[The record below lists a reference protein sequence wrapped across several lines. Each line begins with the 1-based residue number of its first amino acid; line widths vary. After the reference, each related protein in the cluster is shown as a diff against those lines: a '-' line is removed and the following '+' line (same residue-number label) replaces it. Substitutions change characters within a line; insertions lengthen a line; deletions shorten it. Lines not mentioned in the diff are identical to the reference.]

1 MRPVR
6 FRRCLLVLLAWGLVA
21 QPAPAPAA
29 DEAELFE
36 ALRTGRAALL
46 LRHALAPGTGDPA
59 EFRLDDCA
67 TQRNLSA
74 AGREQARAIGE
85 RLRAQGI
92 AQAEVYSSQW
102 CRCLETARLLDL
114 GAVNELPALNS
125 FFGDRASEGAQTAA
139 LRDFLNAGTRAAP
152 VVLVTHQVNIAALTG
167 QGARSGE
174 IVVVALPFEGEG
186 SVLGRIPPLD

>member
-6 FRRCLLVLLAWGLVA
+6 FRSCLLVLLAWGLVA

-36 ALRTGRAALL
+36 AVRTGRAALL

-114 GAVNELPALNS
+114 GVVKELPALNS
-125 FFGDRASEGAQTAA
+125 FFGDHASAAAQTAA
-139 LRDFLNAGTRAAP
+139 LRDFLSAGPRAAP

-167 QGARSGE
+167 QGAGSGE
-174 IVVVALPFEGEG
+174 IVVVALPFEGER
-186 SVLGRIPPLD
+186 SVLGRILPP

>member
-36 ALRTGRAALL
+36 AVRTGRAALL

-114 GAVNELPALNS
+114 GPVTPLPALNS
-125 FFGDRASEGAQTAA
+125 FFGDRASAAAQTAA
-139 LRDFLNAGTRAAP
+139 LRDFLSAGPRAAP

-167 QGARSGE
+167 QGAGSGE
-174 IVVVALPFEGEG
+174 IVVVALPFEGER
-186 SVLGRIPPLD
+186 SVLGRILPP